1 MIPPRKCRA
10 TIAAALLV
18 FASPTEAQ
26 TWTDSLRGALAD
38 RIARVP
44 GAVVGVA
51 LHDLATDARLTI
63 NGDSMFHAA
72 STMKVPVMIEYFR
85 ARDAGRMT
93 GDQNVLL
100 VNRFGSIVDG
110 SPYNLNAGEDSDSA
124 LYQLV
129 GSRVAVLDLVD
140 RMITR
145 SSNLATNA
153 VIALVG
159 AEAVTATARAL
170 GAPSIRVLRGV
181 EDNLAFRQGLNNVTS
196 PVDLAA
202 LLEAI
207 ERRQAA
213 SPASCAD
220 MLRILER
227 QEFNDEIPAGVPKG
241 TRVAH
246 KTGWITGVLHDAA
259 IVYPEGRAPYVLVV
273 LTRGIPDEA
282 AARALIV
289 DLSRM
294 TWTAVQGKR

>member
-1 MIPPRKCRA
+1 MCRA

-18 FASPTEAQ
+18 FASPTGAQ

-124 LYQLV
+124 LYHLV
-129 GSRVAVLDLVD
+129 GSRVPVSDLVD

-181 EDNLAFRQGLNNVTS
+181 EDNLAFRQGLNNATS

-202 LLEAI
+202 LLAAI

-213 SPASCAD
+213 SPTSCAE

-282 AARALIV
+282 VARALIV

-294 TWTAVQGKR
+294 VWTAVQGRR